1 MKKIFLLIIFLFSLL
16 FSSSAFAIDNDWI
29 YAGRFGLLVHCPV
42 SHNLDMYVINHLT
55 TFRGTSSFP
64 GPGSQLPYD
73 VYYKHDHSMD
83 TGDNQHEY
91 NNHSFQFQVKIVP
104 LNIFGKIIGSGIS
117 AGTIVCSYNIAEKGS
132 YRIVMKSYK
141 IFDTKTH
148 QQLFNAEGDFDAE
161 QLYIDSAA
169 ETILKES
176 SPHPVFAGLAN
187 QLNGTEYYKYR

>member
-1 MKKIFLLIIFLFSLL
+1 
-16 FSSSAFAIDNDWI
+16 
-29 YAGRFGLLVHCPV
+29 
-42 SHNLDMYVINHLT
+42 
-55 TFRGTSSFP
+55 
-64 GPGSQLPYD
+64 
-73 VYYKHDHSMD
+73 MD

-117 AGTIVCSYNIAEKGS
+117 AGTIVCSYNIVAKGS